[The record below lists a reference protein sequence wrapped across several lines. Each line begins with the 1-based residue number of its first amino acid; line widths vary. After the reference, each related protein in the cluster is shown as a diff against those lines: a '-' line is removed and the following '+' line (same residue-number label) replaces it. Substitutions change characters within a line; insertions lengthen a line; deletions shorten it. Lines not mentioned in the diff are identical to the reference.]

1 MKKPSFIIG
10 KKQVILSC
18 LTLML
23 AVAVY
28 VNYALSDSDL
38 TGQKKAQVS
47 DSITYGD
54 TEFVN
59 APQASSQKAESEA
72 SDSAAAEEEQSA
84 DSDALEEAAA
94 NGALS
99 ASDYFAQA
107 SLNRSASR
115 DEAVSTLQT
124 IMGGGDLTEDERVT
138 DALAAVETSQLIESE
153 SNIESMIKSMGYQEC
168 IVYLDGESAKV
179 VVQTEGL
186 DSAQAA
192 AIKDVILGEIS
203 VPSEKIRIFEVK

>member
-59 APQASSQKAESEA
+59 APQASSQKAKSEA

-107 SLNRSASR
+107 RLNRSASR

-153 SNIESMIKSMGYQEC
+153 SNIE
-168 IVYLDGESAKV
+168 VTLLDTAGSAETGK
-179 VVQTEGL
+179 
-186 DSAQAA
+186 
-192 AIKDVILGEIS
+192 
-203 VPSEKIRIFEVK
+203 R

>member
-23 AVAVY
+23 AVY

-107 SLNRSASR
+107 RLNRSASR

-124 IMGGGDLTEDERVT
+124 IMGGDLTEDERVT

>member
-84 DSDALEEAAA
+84 D
-94 NGALS
+94 
-99 ASDYFAQA
+99 
-107 SLNRSASR
+107 
-115 DEAVSTLQT
+115 
-124 IMGGGDLTEDERVT
+124 
-138 DALAAVETSQLIESE
+138 
-153 SNIESMIKSMGYQEC
+153 
-168 IVYLDGESAKV
+168 
-179 VVQTEGL
+179 
-186 DSAQAA
+186 
-192 AIKDVILGEIS
+192 
-203 VPSEKIRIFEVK
+203 